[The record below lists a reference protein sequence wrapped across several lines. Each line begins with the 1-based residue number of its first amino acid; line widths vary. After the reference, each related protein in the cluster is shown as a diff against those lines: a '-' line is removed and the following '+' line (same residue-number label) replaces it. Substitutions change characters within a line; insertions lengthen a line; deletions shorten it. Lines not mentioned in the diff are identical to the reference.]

1 MGDPDRCGRRSGSRT
16 VTRGAP
22 MRRAVPILALG
33 LTYVVFA
40 MLLNSV
46 APVILQ
52 SMLTFGVDK
61 AATSTLDD
69 CKDLPIA
76 VTSLLV
82 ASWLPRLGYRKAM
95 IIGLATVAAACACM
109 PLLASFTAERFL
121 FVA

>member
-1 MGDPDRCGRRSGSRT
+1 
-16 VTRGAP
+16 
-22 MRRAVPILALG
+22 MRRVLPIVALG

-61 AATSTLDD
+61 TATSTLDA

-95 IIGLATVAAACACM
+95 IIGLVAVAAACGCR
-109 PLLASFTAERFL
+109 PLLARFSPGRL
-121 FVA
+121 PFVGGGVALPTCAV

>member
-1 MGDPDRCGRRSGSRT
+1 MQPGRK
-16 VTRGAP
+16 P
-22 MRRAVPILALG
+22 MKRALPILALG

-61 AATSTLDD
+61 TATATLDA
-69 CKDLPIA
+69 CKDLSIA

-82 ASWLPRLGYRKAM
+82 ASWLPRLGYRRAM
-95 IIGLATVAAACACM
+95 IIGLVVVAAATTTSPMIMA
-109 PLLASFTAERFL
+109 LLPRLGYRRA
-121 FVA
+121 VIIG

>member
-1 MGDPDRCGRRSGSRT
+1 
-16 VTRGAP
+16 
-22 MRRAVPILALG
+22 MRRVLPIVALG

-61 AATSTLDD
+61 TATSTLDA

-95 IIGLATVAAACACM
+95 IIGLVAVAPAGA
-109 PLLASFTAERFL
+109 LLPPPASLTPGGL
-121 FVA
+121 PFVAVGGSVSPIHK